1 MILSIAPKIVFIE
14 NVLTP
19 EQCNEIINSDLE
31 FSPSIVKTLDNSI
44 VNADVRS
51 SHSSGDSKE
60 QFSFLKNLAVDLAQQ
75 HSPSKNLKF
84 VAEPISVQRY
94 EIDQEY
100 KQHYDFD
107 DNNNR
112 IATAIFYLNGDFEG
126 GHTSFQQLS
135 ISIKPVTGSC
145 LLFYYDTD
153 IPKLKNLTSHGG
165 NVVTCGTK
173 YAATVWM
180 KNHETSQRSK

>member
-1 MILSIAPKIVFIE
+1 MILSIAPRIVLIKD
-14 NVLTP
+14 VLTP
-19 EQCNEIINSDLE
+19 EECNDIIDSGLE
-31 FSPSIVKTLDNSI
+31 FSPSLVKTSNNIL
-44 VNADVRS
+44 VNGDVRS
-51 SHSSGDSKE
+51 SHSSADPQEK
-60 QFSFLKNLAVDLAQQ
+60 FSFLKNLAVDLAQQ
-75 HSPSKNLKF
+75 NSPSKNLKL

-107 DNNNR
+107 DTNAR
-112 IATAIFYLNGDFEG
+112 IATAIFYLNDEFEG

-135 ISIKPVTGSC
+135 ISVKPVTGSC

-165 NVVTCGTK
+165 DAVTQGTK
-173 YAATVWM
+173 YIATVWM
-180 KNHETSQRSK
+180 KKHEPS

>member
-1 MILSIAPKIVFIE
+1 MILSIAPRIVL
-14 NVLTP
+14 VKDALTT
-19 EQCNEIINSDLE
+19 EECNGIINSGLE
-31 FSPSIVKTLDNSI
+31 FSQSLGNTLNDII
-44 VNADVRS
+44 VNSEIRS
-51 SHSSGDSKE
+51 SYSSGDSKE
-60 QFSFLKNLAVDLAQQ
+60 KFSFLKKLAVDLAKQ

-112 IATAIFYLNGDFEG
+112 IATAIFYLNDEFEG
-126 GHTSFQQLS
+126 GHTSFQQLA
-135 ISIKPVTGSC
+135 ISVKPVTGSC

-173 YAATVWM
+173 YIATVWM
-180 KNHETSQRSK
+180 KNHEPS

>member
-1 MILSIAPKIVFIE
+1 MILSIAPRIVLIE
-14 NVLTP
+14 NVLTSD
-19 EQCNEIINSDLE
+19 QCSEIINSDLE

-51 SHSSGDSKE
+51 SHSSGDTKE
-60 QFSFLKNLAVDLAQQ
+60 QFSFLKKLAVDLAHQN
-75 HSPSKNLKF
+75 SPNKNLKF

-94 EIDQEY
+94 EIVQEY

-107 DNNNR
+107 DTNNR
-112 IATAIFYLNGDFEG
+112 IATAIFYLNDEFEG

-135 ISIKPVTGSC
+135 ISVKPVTGSC
-145 LLFYYDTD
+145 LLFYYNTD
-153 IPKLKNLTSHGG
+153 NLKLRNLTSHGG

-173 YAATVWM
+173 YVATVWM
-180 KNHETSQRSK
+180 KNHETS

>member
-19 EQCNEIINSDLE
+19 EECDSIINSGLE
-31 FSPSIVKTLDNSI
+31 FSQSLGNTLGNTI
-44 VNADVRS
+44 VNSEIRS
-51 SHSSGDSKE
+51 SYSSGDSKE
-60 QFSFLKNLAVDLAQQ
+60 KFSFLKNLAVDLAQQ

-112 IATAIFYLNGDFEG
+112 IATAIFYLNDEFEG

-135 ISIKPVTGSC
+135 ISVKPIIGSC

-165 NVVTCGTK
+165 NVVTYGTK

-180 KNHETSQRSK
+180 KKHEPS